1 MVNRI
6 CLSRYVRLLGKRTK
20 SSNLLNNRNTVVQ
33 SRPILSSFTV
43 TSPPHLISVNF
54 QNVREKHTNRRRRR
68 ATSALPATAPSDTA
82 TDTEGG
88 RSEAT
93 PMKHTPLRKKML
105 FSIEADLFLDK
116 LEKALEPMK
125 KCNESFNIVRI
136 YHDNDD
142 SDRRRQGNSPEQQSI
157 NDDDTN
163 PLFSNELKIHL
174 NPADGVYS
182 IAVDEESMT
191 IFFTS
196 PISGGHAYI
205 LSVETGE
212 WVGTEDGHSLEGLLV
227 RDLIRQ
233 CNGVPKL

>member
-1 MVNRI
+1 
-6 CLSRYVRLLGKRTK
+6 
-20 SSNLLNNRNTVVQ
+20 VQ
-33 SRPILSSFTV
+33 SRPTILSSFTN
-43 TSPPHLISVNF
+43 TSPPHLTSVNF

-68 ATSALPATAPSDTA
+68 ATSALPVTAPSDTA

-88 RSEAT
+88 RSEST

-136 YHDNDD
+136 CHDNE
-142 SDRRRQGNSPEQQSI
+142 RQGNSPEQQSI

-174 NPADGVYS
+174 KPADGVYS

-196 PISGGHAYI
+196 PISGGHTYI